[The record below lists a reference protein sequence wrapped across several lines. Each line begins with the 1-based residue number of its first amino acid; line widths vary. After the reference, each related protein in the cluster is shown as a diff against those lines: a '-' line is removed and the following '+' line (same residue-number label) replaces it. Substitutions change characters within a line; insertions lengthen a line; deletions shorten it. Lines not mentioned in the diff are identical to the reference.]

1 MPEQSWIKNLEDGRS
16 VRFTHRMLPEGEA
29 FLTAQIE
36 GKVAVHSVLVAIVRD
51 PLSSGD
57 VESYFQSELSKE

>member
-1 MPEQSWIKNLEDGRS
+1 
-16 VRFTHRMLPEGEA
+16 MLPEGEA